1 MMRVEKVDKV
11 RWTWPWPKKV
21 KPVVQSKKTN
31 NKKTEKEF
39 RQYLINE
46 LR

>member
-11 RWTWPWPKKV
+11 RWIWPWPKKV
-21 KPVVQSKKTN
+21 KPVGQSKKTD

-39 RQYLINE
+39 RQFLINE